1 MVPSHPSQNGYIQ
14 ETTNASQDV
23 GKEEHLSSLLNK
35 EFIADGTINWHNH
48 YRIQ

>member
-1 MVPSHPSQNGYIQ
+1 MVPSHPSQNGYVQ

-23 GKEEHLSSLLNK
+23 ENEKHL
-35 EFIADGTINWHNH
+35 FIADGSIDWHNH